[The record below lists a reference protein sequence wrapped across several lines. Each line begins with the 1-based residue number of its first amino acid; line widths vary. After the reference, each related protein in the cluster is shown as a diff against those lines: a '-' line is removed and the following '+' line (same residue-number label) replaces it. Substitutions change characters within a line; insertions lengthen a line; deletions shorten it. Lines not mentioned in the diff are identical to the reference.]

1 MMSTGLRSR
10 VSLDSRQV
18 RAPALVVLFLVLIGL
33 VLGSHDMKTVLS
45 SAVRLSVPLLFAA
58 MGEYVAERAGT
69 LNISVEAMML
79 SGAYSAAI
87 GSSVTD
93 SAGIGLLWGM
103 GVGLAIGIIHANF
116 SHRLQVNTFVVG
128 LTLNVLALGV
138 TNYLIAEVDMTP
150 RQVSVFTVP
159 VLSHIPVIG
168 PPLFS
173 QRWPMFLLYA
183 LVPATWWIV
192 QRSRWGLEMRSVGE
206 NPKAADVTGINVN
219 KRRRQ
224 GLMWCGLLSGLG
236 GAYLSVGEVGT
247 FNSNMTA
254 GRGFIV
260 IAAVIFG
267 GWTLRGTVS
276 GCLLFG
282 GADALRLA
290 LPAIGYEINPQL
302 LIASP
307 YLLALIAMCFFA
319 KNLRQPAAL
328 AQPFERAAT

>member
-1 MMSTGLRSR
+1 MKARDWSGPGVAVLC
-10 VSLDSRQV
+10 VL
-18 RAPALVVLFLVLIGL
+18 ALVIFLG
-33 VLGSHDMKTVLS
+33 GHDFQTILS

-79 SGAYSAAI
+79 AGAYSAAI
-87 GSSVTD
+87 GSSVTGN
-93 SAGIGLLWGM
+93 AGLGLLWGM
-103 GVGLAIGIIHANF
+103 FVGFIVGVIHGNF

-128 LTLNVLALGV
+128 LTLNVLALGI
-138 TNYLIAEVDMTP
+138 TNYLLAKVEMTSK
-150 RQVSVFTVP
+150 QVGILTIP
-159 VLSHIPVIG
+159 VVSHIPLVG
-168 PPLFS
+168 KPLFS
-173 QRWPMFLLYA
+173 QRWPAFLLYA
-183 LVPATWWIV
+183 IVPAVWWIV

-206 NPKAADVTGINVN
+206 NPKAADVTGIHVN

-224 GLMWCGLLSGLG
+224 GLMWCGVLAGLG
-236 GAYLSVGEVGT
+236 GAYLAVGEVGT

-267 GWTLRGTVS
+267 GWTLRGTVA

-290 LPAIGYEINPQL
+290 LPALAYTINPQL

-319 KNLRQPAAL
+319 KRLQQPAAL
-328 AQPFERAAT
+328 AQPFERGAV